1 MNVKTKACNPL
12 NYGGTRGMGIVDYI
26 VVHYTSNLG
35 DTAKNNADYFAREA
49 VKASAHYFVDEHEVW
64 ASVPIYRIAWHCGA
78 KTYKHPLCRNTN
90 SIGVEICMNAKDG
103 SVRTGSI
110 DNAAALVRTLMG
122 RYGIPPGHVL
132 RHYDVTGKHCPG
144 PMVDDPA
151 LWEAF
156 KTRLMEDD
164 NMIIYKKPAD
174 LPAWAKPTVDKL
186 IARGSI
192 KTEADGAV
200 NISQDMAR
208 VLVINDREGLYQ

>member
-12 NYGGTRGMGIVDYI
+12 NYGGTRGMGIVDWI
-26 VVHYTSNLG
+26 VIHYTSNLG

-122 RYGIPPGHVL
+122 RYGIPADHVL

-144 PMVDDPA
+144 PMVDKPA
-151 LWEAF
+151 LWEDF
-156 KTRLMEDD
+156 KTRLTEDSD
-164 NMIIYKKPAD
+164 MIIYKKPAD

-192 KTEADGAV
+192 KTEADGSV
-200 NISQDMAR
+200 NITNDMAR
-208 VLVINDREGLYQ
+208 VLVINDREGLYK